1 MESDIIPI
9 SKEEFQP
16 ISSCQRNN
24 VNKKNQT
31 LPINFTNSNF
41 FSKFFYL
48 WVKPAIELANKRP
61 LNIEDLGNISKE
73 QRTCKNLEKYKEILN
88 KKVKSKRYKYP
99 LFFSIFSLNIKY
111 FLFIYFLF
119 IIDFSFVYEKIYFF
133 KKIISTFS
141 SGDFFP
147 DREFSFFDFSK
158 FRLNII
164 ESIILYILAR
174 MFGSYNYHYLLIH
187 NEILNRK
194 IINETSALLMD
205 KLLKSNAINSSFS
218 KGEGEKINLVE
229 IDAEKI
235 GYFFIWFPRIC
246 IYPFKISFS
255 LYLLFNIYGKIYLF
269 AIIGLILIVTIIIS
283 FQIVYNRNIKYVLYQ
298 KDQRMK
304 IVTYVFTVLK
314 NLKLDALEDEFINR
328 IDKKRKDEIDITR
341 KQFNLEIIIGV
352 LNKNLNLILMILT
365 LYIFVNSKEQLE
377 ISSLFASFQLINTIT
392 GPITV
397 IPIFLS
403 RIAGN
408 LISIKRL
415 QAFLL
420 SEEHYEL
427 NKNKNNNNIAVK
439 FTNTT
444 FGIKMAKKMDKNEKI
459 SLDYKNVESNII
471 NIFENLNLEI
481 KKGEFVAIVGDSGVG
496 KTCLLN
502 AIMNNFSII
511 STDSNPEINGE
522 ISFFPSQPWLMT
534 ESIKNNIIFFTNF
547 NRKNYNDIISL
558 CHLKSDFEKLP
569 EGDLTIVNSTC
580 SNISEG
586 QKIRI
591 SLARCLYRNA
601 DIYLLDDIFSSLDQS
616 ISEEIFDK
624 VFCKFLKN
632 KTRIIVMNKKKC
644 LKFFDK
650 IIALN
655 NRKIIFEG
663 NYDEFEQFKRNENKE
678 EIIQDNNIDNNS
690 NNINNKKNKNKN
702 KNKINNDENNNNMNI
717 NKNENKEK
725 EEDSAI
731 LSEYKNPND
740 DLNSISRNHVSYKT
754 YLNYI
759 KLQGGYTLFFTLII
773 LIIIVKS
780 LEIYRN
786 TIIPKLA
793 KSYKEISKEEKSK
806 LNNDLFITNLK
817 KNFFIFLKI
826 SLMTVFLDFIVRFVT
841 TRITLNSMHTVHHKM
856 IIKFIKAPI
865 NLFHDV
871 VPVGQIL
878 NRLTRDV
885 GVIESIIRVVNSFIR
900 RIFSLVSCMILCYLY
915 NKYIIYLSP
924 IIIIYA
930 LLLTSYYI
938 KTTRNL
944 TRVQRISYAP
954 IMTVFSETIRGL
966 DIIRTCHA
974 EKNTKEKF
982 MEKIDERYG
991 VHLFSAGL
999 RRWHAIRR
1007 STFINLTFG
1016 AIILYMAYYTEIF
1029 SVRAIAIILQY
1040 TEEFLNHLINT
1051 SVFYMDL
1058 ETNMIGLER
1067 CEQIFNIETEKNSE
1081 DVSYINETKYENW
1094 PEKANIE
1101 FNNYFARYRPNTPDI
1116 LKNINLKIKKGEK
1129 VCLMGRTG
1137 SGKSSLINAL
1147 VRIIEPRKG
1156 KIYIDND
1163 DIENI
1168 NIKIL
1173 RKKISILSQEILLIE
1188 SNLKDNIDPL
1198 NIYTDKEI
1206 LNIINDLC
1214 LFKNITDENKLNF
1227 EIKENGKNLSSGE
1240 KKLICFARTI
1250 IKKNKIVILDDPTSG
1265 LDMQTK
1271 NIIYKNV
1278 KKYLKDKT
1286 VIIITNQE
1294 ELIKLCDKI
1303 VVVDNG
1309 NIVEYGS
1316 YNKLIKDKI
1325 NSFCNL
1331 FINS

>member
-1 MESDIIPI
+1 MDRQIISI
-9 SKEEFQP
+9 SKEELQP
-16 ISSCQRNN
+16 ITLDSTHKINY
-24 VNKKNQT
+24 NKNPES
-31 LPINFTNSNF
+31 LPINYTNSNF
-41 FSKFFYL
+41 FSKFFYF
-48 WVKPAIELANKRP
+48 WVKPAIDLSNKRP
-61 LNIEDLGNISKE
+61 LNIEDIGNISQE
-73 QRTCKNLEKYKEILN
+73 QKTCENMTLYKKIFN
-88 KKVKSKRYKYP
+88 KKSSSKKYKYP
-99 LFFSIFSLNIKY
+99 LFFSIFSLHFKY

-119 IIDFSFVYEKIYFF
+119 IIDFSFVYSKIYFF

-141 SGDFFP
+141 KGDFFP
-147 DREFSFFDFSK
+147 DREFSLFNFSQ

-164 ESIILYILAR
+164 ESIILYMIAR
-174 MFGSYNYHYLLIH
+174 MMGSYNYHYLLMQ

-194 IINETSALLMD
+194 IINETSALLME

-235 GYFFIWFPRIC
+235 GYFFIWFPRIS

-255 LYLLFNIYGKIYLF
+255 MYLLFKIYGKIYIF
-269 AIIGLILIVTIIIS
+269 AIMGLIFVVIIIIS
-283 FQIVYNRNIKYVLYQ
+283 FQIVYNRNLKHVLYQ

-314 NLKLDALEDEFINR
+314 NLKLDDLDDEFINR
-328 IDKKRKDEIDITR
+328 VDNKRKEEIDITR

-365 LYIFVNSKEQLE
+365 LYIFVNSKDQQE

-420 SEEHYEL
+420 SEDHFDYQKSNETSD
-427 NKNKNNNNIAVK
+427 IAVK
-439 FTNTT
+439 FDNTT
-444 FGIKMAKKMDKNEKI
+444 FGIKNVGRMEKNEKI
-459 SLDYKNVESNII
+459 NLDYARINTFEEI

-481 KKGEFVAIVGDSGVG
+481 KKGEFTAIIGDSGVG

-502 AIMNNFSII
+502 AIMNNYSII
-511 STDSNPEINGE
+511 SSDSDPKVNGE
-522 ISFFPSQPWLMT
+522 ISFLPSQPWLMT
-534 ESIKNNIIFFTNF
+534 ETIKNNILFFSELNEI
-547 NRKNYNDIISL
+547 KYNEIISL
-558 CHLKSDFEKLP
+558 CHLNSDFYKLP
-569 EGDLTIVNSTC
+569 ERDLTIVNSTC

-601 DIYLLDDIFSSLDQS
+601 DIYLLDDIFSALDHN
-616 ISEEIFDK
+616 ICKKIFEG
-624 VFCKFLKN
+624 VFCNYLKD
-632 KTRIIVMNKKKC
+632 KTRIMVVNKNEFLKYFDNIIV
-644 LKFFDK
+644 LE
-650 IIALN
+650 
-655 NRKIIFEG
+655 NRKIKFHG
-663 NYDEFEQFKRNENKE
+663 NYNEFEQFKEKENF
-678 EIIQDNNIDNNS
+678 S
-690 NNINNKKNKNKN
+690 S
-702 KNKINNDENNNNMNI
+702 NNMNN
-717 NKNENKEK
+717 NKNENNTGTAGKKKKNKYLKLNENDDIK
-725 EEDSAI
+725 KVDENQKSTKDEDMI

-780 LEIYRN
+780 FEIYRN

-793 KSYKEISKEEKSK
+793 KSYKEISKEEQSK
-806 LNNDLFITNLK
+806 LNNDLFISDLK
-817 KNFFIFLKI
+817 SNFFIFLKI
-826 SLMTVFLDFIVRFVT
+826 SLATVFLDFIVRFVT
-841 TRITLNSMHTVHHKM
+841 TRITLNSMFVVHHKM
-856 IIKFIKAPI
+856 IVKFIKAPI

-885 GVIESIIRVVNSFIR
+885 GVIESIIRTVNSFIR

-915 NKYIIYLSP
+915 NKLIIFLSP
-924 IIIIYA
+924 IIVIYA
-930 LLLTSYYI
+930 LLLTTYYI
-938 KTTRNL
+938 RTTRNL
-944 TRVQRISYAP
+944 TRLQRISYAP

-966 DIIRTCHA
+966 DIIRTCHV

-982 MEKIDERYG
+982 LEKIDERYG
-991 VHLFSAGL
+991 IHLFSAGL

-1016 AIILYMAYYTEIF
+1016 VIILYMAYYPETF

-1067 CEQIFNIETEKNSE
+1067 CEQIFKIETEKNTE
-1081 DVSYINETKYENW
+1081 NFIYDENKYKNW
-1094 PEKANIE
+1094 PEKGNIV
-1101 FNNYFARYRPNTPDI
+1101 FKDYFVRYRPNTPDI
-1116 LKNINLKIKKGEK
+1116 LKNINLTIKNGEK
-1129 VCLMGRTG
+1129 ICLIGRTG

-1156 KIYIDND
+1156 KIYIDNE

-1168 NIKIL
+1168 DINIL
-1173 RKKISILSQEILLIE
+1173 RKKIAILPQEIFLIE
-1188 SNLKDNIDPL
+1188 SNLRDNIDPMK
-1198 NIYTDKEI
+1198 IHDDESI
-1206 LNIINDLC
+1206 LKIVNDLC
-1214 LFKNITDENKLNF
+1214 LFKNLSDKNKLNY

-1250 IKKNKIVILDDPTSG
+1250 IRETKLVILDDPTGG
-1265 LDMQTK
+1265 LDTQTK
-1271 NIIYKNV
+1271 SLIFKNV

-1286 VIIITNQE
+1286 LIIITNQE
-1294 ELIKLCDKI
+1294 DLMKLCDKC

-1309 NIVEYGS
+1309 IIVESGS
-1316 YNKLIKDKI
+1316 YDKLKKDK
-1325 NSFCNL
+1325 NNFFSNL
-1331 FINS
+1331 FVNINN

>member
-1 MESDIIPI
+1 MESETIPI
-9 SKEEFQP
+9 TKEELQP
-16 ISSCQRNN
+16 ISSSPNSKKYSDIYPEFLPRN
-24 VNKKNQT
+24 
-31 LPINFTNSNF
+31 FSDSNF
-41 FSKFFYL
+41 FARFFYF
-48 WVKPAIELANKRP
+48 WVKPAIDLANKRP
-61 LNIEDLGNISKE
+61 LNIEDVGNISKE
-73 QRTCKNLEKYKEILN
+73 QRTCVNMSQYQKIFN
-88 KKVKSKRYKYP
+88 KKVSSKRYKYP
-99 LFFSIFSLNIKY
+99 LFFSIFSLHLNY

-119 IIDFSFVYEKIYFF
+119 IIDFSFVYSKIYFF
-133 KKIISTFS
+133 KKIISYFS
-141 SGDFFP
+141 TGDFFP
-147 DREFSFFDFSK
+147 DREFSLYN

-174 MFGSYNYHYLLIH
+174 VGGSYNYHYLLIH

-194 IINETSALLMD
+194 IINETSALLME
-205 KLLKSNAINSSFS
+205 KLLRSNAINSTFS

-235 GYFFIWFPRIC
+235 GYFFLWFPRIC
-246 IYPFKISFS
+246 IYPFRLSFS
-255 LYLLFNIYGKIYLF
+255 IYLLFKIYGPIYIF
-269 AIIGLILIVTIIIS
+269 AMLGLILVVIVIIS
-283 FQIVYNRNIKYVLYQ
+283 FQVIYNRNIKYVLYQ

-314 NLKLDALEDEFINR
+314 NLKLDDLEEEFIRR
-328 IDKKRKDEIDITR
+328 IDNKRKEEIDITR

-352 LNKNLNLILMILT
+352 LNKNLNLILMIFT
-365 LYIFVNSKEQLE
+365 LYIFVNSKDQQE
-377 ISSLFASFQLINTIT
+377 ISSLFASFQLINTVT

-420 SEEHYEL
+420 SEDHFDFQKS
-427 NKNKNNNNIAVK
+427 NKNDDIVIKFNN
-439 FTNTT
+439 TS
-444 FGIKMAKKMDKNEKI
+444 FGIKNMKILDKKQII
-459 SLDYKNVESNII
+459 SLDYNNKDMSDEIT
-471 NIFENLNLEI
+471 IFENLNLEI
-481 KKGEFVAIVGDSGVG
+481 KKGEFIAVVGDSGAG

-502 AIMNNFSII
+502 AIMNNYSII
-511 STDSNPEINGE
+511 STDSNPRVEGEIN
-522 ISFFPSQPWLMT
+522 FFPSQPWLMT
-534 ESIKNNIIFFTNF
+534 ETIKNNIIFFSELNE
-547 NRKNYNDIISL
+547 KNYKEIISL
-558 CHLKSDFEKLP
+558 CNLQSDLDKLS
-569 EGDLTIVNSTC
+569 EGDSTIVNSTC

-601 DIYLLDDIFSSLDQS
+601 DIYLLDDFFSGLDYNISKNIFQG
-616 ISEEIFDK
+616 
-624 VFCKFLKN
+624 VFCNFLKD
-632 KTRIIVMNKKKC
+632 KTRIMVVNKKEF
-644 LKFFDK
+644 LKYFDK
-650 IIALN
+650 IIYLE
-655 NRKIIFEG
+655 NRKIKFFGNFEEFNIFEQKDG
-663 NYDEFEQFKRNENKE
+663 NKKENEKS
-678 EIIQDNNIDNNS
+678 DYK
-690 NNINNKKNKNKN
+690 NNKKKKNKYSEPDDN
-702 KNKINNDENNNNMNI
+702 INNI
-717 NKNENKEK
+717 NKNDKDENITKG
-725 EEDSAI
+725 EDMI

-740 DLNSISRNHVSYKT
+740 DLNSVSRNHVSYKT

-806 LNNDLFITNLK
+806 LNNELFISDLK
-817 KNFFIFLKI
+817 SNFFIFLKI
-826 SLMTVFLDFIVRFVT
+826 SLATVFLDFVVRFVT

-856 IIKFIKAPI
+856 IIKLIKAPI

-885 GVIESIIRVVNSFIR
+885 GVIESIIRTVNSFIR

-915 NKYIIYLSP
+915 NKLIIYLSP
-924 IIIIYA
+924 IIVIYA
-930 LLLTSYYI
+930 LLLTTYYI

-944 TRVQRISYAP
+944 TRIQRISYAP

-966 DIIRTCHA
+966 DIIRTCHV

-982 MEKIDERYG
+982 LEKIDERYG
-991 VHLFSAGL
+991 IYLFSNGL
-999 RRWHAIRR
+999 RRWHATRR
-1007 STFINLTFG
+1007 SMFINLTFG
-1016 AIILYMAYYTEIF
+1016 VIILYMAYYPEIF

-1067 CEQIFNIETEKNSE
+1067 CEQIFKIETEKNSE
-1081 DVSYINETKYENW
+1081 DFIYEEKLYKNW
-1094 PEKANIE
+1094 PEKGNIE
-1101 FNNYFARYRPNTPDI
+1101 FENYFARYRPNTPDI
-1116 LKNINLKIKKGEK
+1116 LKDINLKIKKGEK
-1129 VCLMGRTG
+1129 ICLVGRTG

-1156 KIYIDND
+1156 KIYIDNN
-1163 DIENI
+1163 DIMNI
-1168 NIKIL
+1168 NLNIL
-1173 RKKISILSQEILLIE
+1173 RKKIAILPQEIFLIE
-1188 SNLKDNIDPL
+1188 SNLRDNIDPL
-1198 NIYTDKEI
+1198 KINTDNDI
-1206 LNIINDLC
+1206 LNLVNDLS
-1214 LFKNITDENKLNF
+1214 LFKNISDKNKLNF

-1250 IKKNKIVILDDPTSG
+1250 IRQSKIVILDDPTGG
-1265 LDMQTK
+1265 LDIQTK
-1271 NIIYKNV
+1271 NIIFKNI

-1294 ELIKLCDKI
+1294 DLMKYCDKI
-1303 VVVDNG
+1303 VVIDNG
-1309 NIVEYGS
+1309 VIVDWGNYD
-1316 YNKLIKDKI
+1316 KLIKDK
-1325 NSFCNL
+1325 NNFFCNL
-1331 FINS
+1331 FMNNYK

>member
-1 MESDIIPI
+1 MVPI
-9 SKEEFQP
+9 TKEELQP
-16 ISSCQRNN
+16 ISSSPNSKQ
-24 VNKKNQT
+24 KSYTQFQS
-31 LPINFTNSNF
+31 LPTNFTNSNII
-41 FSKFFYL
+41 SKFFYF
-48 WVKPAIELANKRP
+48 WVKPAIDLSNKRP
-61 LNIEDLGNISKE
+61 LNIEDVGNISKE
-73 QRTCKNLEKYKEILN
+73 QRTCQNMSLYQKIFN
-88 KKVKSKRYKYP
+88 KKASSKEYKYP
-99 LFFSIFSLNIKY
+99 LFFSIFSLHLRY
-111 FLFIYFLF
+111 FLFIYMLF
-119 IIDFSFVYEKIYFF
+119 IIDFSFVYSKIYFF

-141 SGDFFP
+141 TGDFFP
-147 DREFSFFDFSK
+147 DREFSLFNISN

-174 MFGSYNYHYLLIH
+174 MGGSYNYHYLLLQ

-194 IINETSALLMD
+194 IINETSALLME
-205 KLLKSNAINSSFS
+205 KLLKSNAVNSSFS
-218 KGEGEKINLVE
+218 KGEGEKLNLVE

-235 GYFFIWFPRIC
+235 GYFFLWFPRIS

-255 LYLLFNIYGKIYLF
+255 MYLLFKIYGTIYIF
-269 AIIGLILIVTIIIS
+269 AVAGLILVVIIIIS
-283 FQIVYNRNIKYVLYQ
+283 FQIIYNRNLKYVLYQ

-314 NLKLDALEDEFINR
+314 NLKLDDLDDEFIRR
-328 IDKKRKDEIDITR
+328 IDNKRKEEIDITR

-365 LYIFVNSKEQLE
+365 LYIFVNSKDQQE
-377 ISSLFASFQLINTIT
+377 ISSLFASFQLINTVT

-420 SEEHYEL
+420 SEDHFEYP
-427 NKNKNNNNIAVK
+427 NNNINDNIAIK
-439 FTNTT
+439 FDNTT
-444 FGIKMAKKMDKNEKI
+444 FGVKSMKIIDEKEKI
-459 SLDYKNVESNII
+459 NLDYNNKDITDEIT
-471 NIFENLNLEI
+471 IFENLNLEI
-481 KKGEFVAIVGDSGVG
+481 KKGEFIAVVGDSGAG
-496 KTCLLN
+496 KTCLIN
-502 AIMNNFSII
+502 AIMNNYGII
-511 STDSNPEINGE
+511 STDSNPIVNGE
-522 ISFFPSQPWLMT
+522 ISFLPSQPWLMT
-534 ESIKNNIIFFTNF
+534 ESIKNNIIFFSQLKE
-547 NRKNYNDIISL
+547 KNYEEIISL
-558 CHLKSDFEKLP
+558 CHLKSDFEQLP
-569 EGDLTIVNSTC
+569 ERDLTIVNSTC

-601 DIYLLDDIFSSLDQS
+601 DIYLLDDFFSALDYNISKKIF
-616 ISEEIFDK
+616 EG
-624 VFCKFLKN
+624 VFCDFLKD
-632 KTRIIVMNKKKC
+632 KTRIMVVNKKEF
-644 LKFFDK
+644 LKYFNR
-650 IIALN
+650 IIVLE
-655 NRKIIFEG
+655 NRKIKFIGDYEE
-663 NYDEFEQFKRNENKE
+663 YKLYEQKENKE
-678 EIIQDNNIDNNS
+678 EE
-690 NNINNKKNKNKN
+690 K
-702 KNKINNDENNNNMNI
+702 
-717 NKNENKEK
+717 NKNENIKNENKNNKKKKTKNSNDDNNNNQNEVKGNIQK
-725 EEDSAI
+725 EEEMI

-740 DLNSISRNHVSYKT
+740 LLNSVSRNHVSYKT

-806 LNNDLFITNLK
+806 INNDLFISDLK
-817 KNFFIFLKI
+817 SNFFIFLRI
-826 SLMTVFLDFIVRFVT
+826 SLGTVFLDFVVRFVT
-841 TRITLNSMHTVHHKM
+841 TRITLNSMHVVHHKM
-856 IIKFIKAPI
+856 VTKLIKAPI

-885 GVIESIIRVVNSFIR
+885 GVIESIIRTVNSFIR

-915 NKYIIYLSP
+915 NKLIIFLSP
-924 IIIIYA
+924 IIVIYA
-930 LLLTSYYI
+930 LLLTTYYI

-944 TRVQRISYAP
+944 TRIQRISYAP

-966 DIIRTCHA
+966 DIIRTCHV
-974 EKNTKEKF
+974 EKNTRNKF
-982 MEKIDERYG
+982 LEKIDERYG
-991 VHLFSAGL
+991 IHLFSAGL

-1016 AIILYMAYYTEIF
+1016 VIILYMAYYPETF

-1067 CEQIFNIETEKNSE
+1067 CEQIFKIETEKNSE
-1081 DVSYINETKYENW
+1081 NNTYDANEYKDW
-1094 PEKANIE
+1094 PEKGNIE
-1101 FNNYFARYRPNTPDI
+1101 FENYYARYRPNTPDI
-1116 LKNINLKIKKGEK
+1116 LRNINLTIKKGEK
-1129 VCLMGRTG
+1129 ICFVGRTG

-1156 KIYIDND
+1156 KIYIDNE
-1163 DIENI
+1163 DIQNI
-1168 NIKIL
+1168 NLNIL
-1173 RKKISILSQEILLIE
+1173 RNKIAILPQEIFLIE
-1188 SNLKDNIDPL
+1188 SNLRDNIDPL
-1198 NIYTDKEI
+1198 NIYTDDDI
-1206 LNIINDLC
+1206 LKIVNDLS
-1214 LFKNITDENKLNF
+1214 LFKNLSNKKKLKF

-1250 IKKNKIVILDDPTSG
+1250 IRQCKIVILDDPTGG
-1265 LDMQTK
+1265 LDIQTK
-1271 NIIYKNV
+1271 NIIFNNV
-1278 KKYLKDKT
+1278 QKYLKDKT
-1286 VIIITNQE
+1286 VIIVTNQE
-1294 ELIKLCDKI
+1294 DLMKSCDKI

-1309 NIVEYGS
+1309 IIVECGS
-1316 YNKLIKDKI
+1316 YDKLIKDK
-1325 NSFCNL
+1325 NNFFCNL
-1331 FINS
+1331 FINKYK

>member
-1 MESDIIPI
+1 MELDSIPI
-9 SKEEFQP
+9 TKEELQP
-16 ISSCQRNN
+16 ISSNHFKR
-24 VNKKNQT
+24 KSSDTLET

-41 FSKFFYL
+41 ISKFFYF
-48 WVKPAIELANKRP
+48 WVKPAIDLSNKRP
-61 LNIEDLGNISKE
+61 LNIEDVGNISKE
-73 QRTCKNLEKYKEILN
+73 QRTCENLDLYKKIFN
-88 KKVKSKRYKYP
+88 KKVNSKKYKYP
-99 LFFSIFSLNIKY
+99 LFFSIFSLHLKH

-119 IIDFSFVYEKIYFF
+119 IIDFSFVYSKIYFF

-141 SGDFFP
+141 TGDFFP
-147 DREFSFFDFSK
+147 DREFSILNISN

-174 MFGSYNYHYLLIH
+174 MGGSYNYHYLLIQ

-194 IINETSALLMD
+194 IINETSALLME
-205 KLLKSNAINSSFS
+205 KLLRSNAINSSFS

-235 GYFFIWFPRIC
+235 GYFFLWFPRIS

-255 LYLLFNIYGKIYLF
+255 MYLLFKIYGKIYIF
-269 AIIGLILIVTIIIS
+269 AIIGLIFVVIIIIS

-314 NLKLDALEDEFINR
+314 NLKLDDLEEEFIKR
-328 IDKKRKDEIDITR
+328 IDNKRKEEIDITR

-365 LYIFVNSKEQLE
+365 LYIFVNSKDQQE
-377 ISSLFASFQLINTIT
+377 ISSLFASFQLINTVT

-420 SEEHYEL
+420 SEDHFDYP
-427 NKNKNNNNIAVK
+427 NKNKKKKKDDIVIK
-439 FTNTT
+439 FDNTS
-444 FGIKMAKKMDKNEKI
+444 FGIKNISLMDKDEKI
-459 SLDYKNVESNII
+459 RMDYI
-471 NIFENLNLEI
+471 NEDISSELTIFEKLNLEI
-481 KKGEFVAIVGDSGVG
+481 EKGEFVAVVGDSGAG

-502 AIMNNFSII
+502 AIMNNYTII
-511 STDSNPEINGE
+511 SADSNPIVSGE
-522 ISFFPSQPWLMT
+522 LNFLPSQPWLMT
-534 ESIKNNIIFFTNF
+534 ETIKNNIIFFHEL
-547 NRKNYNDIISL
+547 KEKKYNEIISL
-558 CHLKSDFEKLP
+558 CYLKSDFEKLP

-601 DIYLLDDIFSSLDQS
+601 DIYLLDDIFSALDFN
-616 ISEEIFDK
+616 ISKKIFEG
-624 VFCKFLKN
+624 VFLNFLKKKTRIMVVNKKEFLKYFNKIIVLENRKIKFCGDYEQYKQFEQKENLDKN
-632 KTRIIVMNKKKC
+632 KTNIENNTNDKAKK
-644 LKFFDK
+644 
-650 IIALN
+650 
-655 NRKIIFEG
+655 
-663 NYDEFEQFKRNENKE
+663 
-678 EIIQDNNIDNNS
+678 
-690 NNINNKKNKNKN
+690 KKNKYNENDDNVNKN
-702 KNKINNDENNNNMNI
+702 KANENND
-717 NKNENKEK
+717 KD
-725 EEDSAI
+725 EDMI

-740 DLNSISRNHVSYKT
+740 TLNSISRNHVSYKT

-780 LEIYRN
+780 FEIYRN

-806 LNNDLFITNLK
+806 LNNDLFITDLK
-817 KNFFIFLKI
+817 SNFYIFLKV
-826 SLMTVFLDFIVRFVT
+826 SLITVFLDFVVRFVT
-841 TRITLNSMHTVHHKM
+841 TRITLNSMHVVHHKM
-856 IIKFIKAPI
+856 TVKLIKAPI

-885 GVIESIIRVVNSFIR
+885 GVIESIIRTVNSFIR

-915 NKYIIYLSP
+915 NKLIIFLSP
-924 IIIIYA
+924 IIVIYA
-930 LLLTSYYI
+930 LLLTTYYI
-938 KTTRNL
+938 RTTRNL
-944 TRVQRISYAP
+944 TRIQRISYAP

-966 DIIRTCHA
+966 DIIRTCHV
-974 EKNTKEKF
+974 EKNTEKKF
-982 MEKIDERYG
+982 LEKIDERYG
-991 VHLFSAGL
+991 IHLFSAGL

-1016 AIILYMAYYTEIF
+1016 VIILYMAYYPEIF

-1067 CEQIFNIETEKNSE
+1067 CEQIFKIETEKNSE
-1081 DVSYINETKYENW
+1081 DFVYDEIKYQNW
-1094 PEKANIE
+1094 PEKGSIE
-1101 FNNYFARYRPNTPDI
+1101 FVNYFARYRPNTPDI

-1129 VCLMGRTG
+1129 VCFVGRTG

-1163 DIENI
+1163 DITNI
-1168 NIKIL
+1168 NLNIL
-1173 RKKISILSQEILLIE
+1173 RKKIAILPQEIFLIE

-1198 NIYTDKEI
+1198 GLYSDEDI
-1206 LNIINDLC
+1206 LKIIDDLF
-1214 LFKNITDENKLNF
+1214 LFKNLSNENKLNF

-1240 KKLICFARTI
+1240 KKLICFTRTI
-1250 IKKNKIVILDDPTSG
+1250 IRQSKIVILDDPTGG
-1265 LDMQTK
+1265 LDTQTK
-1271 NIIYKNV
+1271 NIIYKNI

-1286 VIIITNQE
+1286 VIIVTNQE
-1294 ELIKLCDKI
+1294 DLMKLCDKI
-1303 VVVDNG
+1303 IVVDNG
-1309 NIVEYGS
+1309 IIVESGNYEE
-1316 YNKLIKDKI
+1316 LIKDK
-1325 NSFCNL
+1325 NNFFCNL
-1331 FINS
+1331 FINNYK

>member
-1 MESDIIPI
+1 MESETIPI
-9 SKEEFQP
+9 SKEELQP
-16 ISSCQRNN
+16 ISSTPIP
-24 VNKKNQT
+24 KIKSSKS

-41 FSKFFYL
+41 ISKFFYF
-48 WVKPAIELANKRP
+48 WVKPAIDLANKRP
-61 LNIEDLGNISKE
+61 LDIDDLGNISKE
-73 QRTCKNLEKYKEILN
+73 QRTEENMSLYKKIFN
-88 KKVKSKRYKYP
+88 KKVSSKRYKYP
-99 LFFSIFSLNIKY
+99 LFFSIFSLHYKY

-141 SGDFFP
+141 TGDFFP
-147 DREFSFFDFSK
+147 DREFSIFKLSE

-164 ESIILYILAR
+164 ESIILYMIAR
-174 MFGSYNYHYLLIH
+174 MMGSYNYHYLLMQ
-187 NEILNRK
+187 NETLNRK
-194 IINETSALLMD
+194 IINETSALLME
-205 KLLKSNAINSSFS
+205 KLLKSNPINSSFS

-235 GYFFIWFPRIC
+235 GYFFLWFPRIS

-255 LYLLFNIYGKIYLF
+255 MYLLFKIYGKIYIF
-269 AIIGLILIVTIIIS
+269 AILGLILVVTIIIS
-283 FQIVYNRNIKYVLYQ
+283 FQIVYNKNLKYVLYQ

-314 NLKLDALEDEFINR
+314 NLKLDDLDDEFMSR
-328 IDKKRKDEIDITR
+328 IDQKRKEEIDITR

-365 LYIFVNSKEQLE
+365 LYIFVNSKDQQE
-377 ISSLFASFQLINTIT
+377 ISSLFTSFQLINTIT
-392 GPITV
+392 GPIGV

-420 SEEHYEL
+420 SEDHT
-427 NKNKNNNNIAVK
+427 NFPNSDKNSDDIAIK
-439 FTNTT
+439 FENTS
-444 FGIKMAKKMDKNEKI
+444 FGIKNIRKMDEKEKI
-459 SLDYKNVESNII
+459 SLDYNDINVSDEIT
-471 NIFENLNLEI
+471 IFENLNLEI
-481 KKGEFVAIVGDSGVG
+481 KKGEFVAVVGDSGVG

-502 AIMNNFSII
+502 AIMNNYSLI
-511 STDSNPEINGE
+511 STDSNPKVDGE
-522 ISFFPSQPWLMT
+522 ISYFPSQPWLMT
-534 ESIKNNIIFFTNF
+534 ETIKNNIIFFSELKEN
-547 NRKNYNDIISL
+547 NYNEIISL
-558 CHLKSDFEKLP
+558 CHLKQDLAKLP

-601 DIYLLDDIFSSLDQS
+601 DIYLLDDIFSALDYNLGKK
-616 ISEEIFDK
+616 IFEG
-624 VFCKFLKN
+624 VFCSFLKD
-632 KTRIIVMNKKKC
+632 KTRIMVMNKKEY
-644 LKFFDK
+644 LKYFDK
-650 IIALN
+650 IIVLE
-655 NRKIIFEG
+655 NRKIIFNG
-663 NYDEFEQFKRNENKE
+663 NYDEFEQFERRENEE
-678 EIIQDNNIDNNS
+678 EIKNEDEDNNQ
-690 NNINNKKNKNKN
+690 INKKKKNKFLKT
-702 KNKINNDENNNNMNI
+702 IENDEMENE
-717 NKNENKEK
+717 KEKENKEK
-725 EEDSAI
+725 EEDMV
-731 LSEYKNPND
+731 LSEYKNPNN
-740 DLNSISRNHVSYKT
+740 DLDSISRNHVSYKT

-780 LEIYRN
+780 FEIYRN

-793 KSYKEISKEEKSK
+793 KSYKEISREEKSK
-806 LNNDLFITNLK
+806 LNNDIFISDLK
-817 KNFFIFLKI
+817 SNFYIFLKV
-826 SLMTVFLDFIVRFVT
+826 SLGTVFLDFVVRFVT

-856 IIKFIKAPI
+856 IFKFIKAPI

-885 GVIESIIRVVNSFIR
+885 GVIESIIRTVNSFIR

-915 NKYIIYLSP
+915 NKLIIYLSP
-924 IIIIYA
+924 IIVIYA
-930 LLLTSYYI
+930 LLLTTYYI
-938 KTTRNL
+938 KTTRNF
-944 TRVQRISYAP
+944 TRLQRISYAP

-966 DIIRTCHA
+966 DIIRTCHV

-982 MEKIDERYG
+982 LEKIDQRYG
-991 VHLFSAGL
+991 IHLFAAGL
-999 RRWHAIRR
+999 RRWHTIRR

-1016 AIILYMAYYTEIF
+1016 VIILYMAYYPETF

-1067 CEQIFNIETEKNSE
+1067 CEQIFKIETEKNAEEISNNKKDE
-1081 DVSYINETKYENW
+1081 IKYENW
-1094 PEKANIE
+1094 PEKGNIE
-1101 FNNYFARYRPNTPDI
+1101 FVNYFVRYRPNTPDI

-1129 VCLMGRTG
+1129 VCFVGRTG

-1163 DIENI
+1163 DIQNI
-1168 NIKIL
+1168 NINIL
-1173 RKKISILSQEILLIE
+1173 RKKIAILPQEIFLIE
-1188 SNLKDNIDPL
+1188 SNLRDNIDPL
-1198 NIYTDKEI
+1198 NKYSDNDI
-1206 LNIINDLC
+1206 LNLINDLA
-1214 LFKNITDENKLNF
+1214 LFKNISDKNKLNF

-1250 IKKNKIVILDDPTSG
+1250 IRQTKIVVLDDPTGG
-1265 LDMQTK
+1265 LDTQTK
-1271 NIIYKNV
+1271 NIIFKNV

-1294 ELIKLCDKI
+1294 DWIKSCDKI

-1309 NIVEYGS
+1309 NIVETGS
-1316 YNKLIKDKI
+1316 YDKLIKDK
-1325 NSFCNL
+1325 NNFFNTL
-1331 FINS
+1331 FINNKNL